1 MHAITAFAQSVKMQ
15 EEKKEW
21 EERDETTNGKE
32 VSADR
37 GRSFEGTAL
46 KALSKG

>member
-1 MHAITAFAQSVKMQ
+1 MHAITAFAQSIKMQ
-15 EEKKEW
+15 EEKKER